1 MKISKEDVIHVAE
14 LARVQLS
21 DAEAIRL
28 QEDLSLIFDHFE
40 SLNEVDTAEVNPTLH
55 VSGEQIILAREGLEE
70 SHQNLRK
77 DEIQRPLSP
86 NQVLHNAPRIEDGF
100 IRIKGVLD

>member
-28 QEDLSLIFDHFE
+28 QADLSLILGHFV
-40 SLNEVDTAEVNPTLH
+40 SVIEVDTSEVYPTLH
-55 VSGEQIILAREGLEE
+55 VSGEEITLAREDLEK

-77 DEIQRPLSP
+77 DKIQSPLSP
-86 NQVLHNAPRIEDGF
+86 NQVLQNAPRIEDGF

>member
-14 LARVQLS
+14 LAPGQLS

-28 QEDLSLIFDHFE
+28 QEDLSLIFDHFA
-40 SLNEVDTAEVNPTLH
+40 SLNEVDTSEVNPTLH
-55 VSGEQIILAREGLEE
+55 VSGEEITLAREDLEE

-77 DEIQRPLSP
+77 DRIESPLSP

>member
-1 MKISKEDVIHVAE
+1 MKISKEDVIHVAK
-14 LARVQLS
+14 LARVHLS

-28 QEDLSLIFDHFE
+28 QEDLSLIFGHFE
-40 SLNEVDTAEVNPTLH
+40 SLNEVDTSEVNPTLH
-55 VSGEQIILAREGLEE
+55 VSGEEITLAREDLEK

-77 DEIQRPLSP
+77 DKIQSPLSP
-86 NQVLHNAPRIEDGF
+86 NQVLQNAPRIEDGF